1 MCKRESVSSMSMG
14 RNLVILG
21 IWATGMGAWAWWK
34 FVRIDDNLSL
44 PGVESSN
51 PNRKPPAPG
60 VDVTWKWQSESTWLV
75 DQVARDIAEICLF
88 ASHPKASA
96 EELAS
101 LDVKVESVSHGDT
114 SFLVSASAA
123 RAKKDKTSTTLPLS
137 GYLWAPENF
146 VPWAQA
152 IQKGWK
158 ATSQKSKQAAET
170 GTSGLELAKKLQEPT
185 SAVLMEESHRLSKEL
200 NQAPLD
206 AGLHDQSALLVG
218 ALALR
223 EAAGAFSDARPALC
237 RMTAHLALARSISP
251 EPTLERELAETI
263 LLTLVC
269 RQADALDRIEK
280 LPAELSAWQ
289 RALKLRNTSDWR
301 LVEKP
306 GEVTLLE
313 RREHARALVTC
324 RDASAVMKTFEE
336 TPPADL
342 PDWSRIA
349 TEQGFSVG
357 EGHVLANGWLE
368 REIADLAESWKT
380 WSGKD
385 LKTDNLVVILNDPP
399 TRCLGKNQNG
409 KPALE
414 VLGWGFVAASHQRHL
429 CHALDRTQV
438 FLRDMWGVPD
448 AAAGFEKQVL
458 QHFAGMRLL
467 PFALKRIATTEKLYR
482 TAVEDASAICRKQP
496 DLVTCCNWA
505 TLRQK
510 GRFTAPATS
519 LPRAQAWFTQ
529 ELTLGTAY
537 DFRSRYID
545 LGTLYNASIG
555 FWDKLAATAPYQYD
569 VARSYLYKKHGN
581 SPTIEQFRQAYTKL
595 EEYHLPVMEHISA
608 TLKGDPKAYMAYM
621 TRICQLNPDEFIDL
635 GQYLVEKG
643 FKEDAAFAYQAAF
656 EMANDRVS
664 WANHADWLVN
674 YNFDNGRTEDAVKV
688 ATAAAEVYSYRGL
701 ETMAKLMERMEKWVD
716 ASKYYAAIGERYNDN
731 SPLISFLERNQERDP
746 KLAEAYKQA
755 LAPAFPDGIQDAVL
769 ADFKEAPVDGVE
781 ITSSSQLL
789 VRNGMKSGSI
799 IVALDGHRVQT
810 LEQYD
815 LLRSMKPGAPLDL
828 IVWDG
833 SAYRQLS
840 VNVPNRKFGCDMDSY
855 IK

>member
-1 MCKRESVSSMSMG
+1 MSMG

-44 PGVESSN
+44 PGVESSHAH
-51 PNRKPPAPG
+51 RKPPTPG
-60 VDVTWKWQSESTWLV
+60 VDVTWKWSSESAWLV

-101 LDVKVESVSHGDT
+101 LEVKVESVSHGDT
-114 SFLVSASAA
+114 NYLVSASAP
-123 RAKKDKTSTTLPLS
+123 RAKKDKASTSLPLS

-152 IQKGWK
+152 LQKGWK
-158 ATSQKSKQAAET
+158 ITPQKAKQDKST
-170 GTSGLELAKKLQEPT
+170 GASGLELAKKLQEPT
-185 SAVLMEESHRLSKEL
+185 SKVLMDESNRLSKEL
-200 NQAPLD
+200 NQSPLD
-206 AGLHDQSALLVG
+206 ASLHDQSALLVG
-218 ALALR
+218 SLALR
-223 EAAGAFSDARPALC
+223 EAAGAFSDTRPALC
-237 RMTAHLALARSISP
+237 RMTAHLALAKSLSP
-251 EPTLERELAETI
+251 ETTPERELAESI
-263 LLTLVC
+263 LLTLAC

-280 LPAELSAWQ
+280 LPAGLTAWQ

-313 RREHARALVTC
+313 RREHARALITC
-324 RDASAVMKTFEE
+324 RDASALIKTFEQN
-336 TPPADL
+336 PPAEV

-349 TEQGFSVG
+349 TEQKFSVG
-357 EGHVLANGWLE
+357 EGHLLTTSWLE
-368 REIADLAESWKT
+368 RELADLAESWKI

-399 TRCLGKNQNG
+399 TRCLGKNQQG

-429 CHALDRTQV
+429 CHAMDRTQV

-467 PFALKRIATTEKLYR
+467 PFALKRIATTERLYR
-482 TAVEDASAICRKQP
+482 TAVEEASALCRKQP
-496 DLVTCCNWA
+496 ELVTCCNWA
-505 TLRQK
+505 SLRLK
-510 GRFTAPATS
+510 GRFSAPANS

-537 DFRSRYID
+537 DFWARYTD

-555 FWDKLAATAPYQYD
+555 FWEKLAAIAPYHYD
-569 VARSYLYKKHGN
+569 VGRCYLYKMHGN
-581 SPTIEQFRQAYTKL
+581 SPTLEQYRKVYNRL
-595 EEYHLPVMEHISA
+595 EEYHLPVMEHISD
-608 TLKGDPKAYMAYM
+608 TLKNDPKAYMAYM
-621 TRICQLNPDEFIDL
+621 TRICQLNPDEFIEL
-635 GQYLVEKG
+635 GQYLVDKG

-664 WANHADWLVN
+664 WANHADWLVTH
-674 YNFDNGRTEDAVKV
+674 YFDNGRTDDAVKI

-701 ETMAKLMERMEKWVD
+701 ETMAKLMERMDKWEE
-716 ASKYYAAIGERYNDN
+716 AAKYLAAIGERYNDN
-731 SPLISFLERNQERDP
+731 APLIAFLERNQERDP
-746 KLAEAYKQA
+746 KIADAYKQA
-755 LAPAFPDGIQDAVL
+755 LAPVFPEGIQDAAL
-769 ADFKEAPVDGVE
+769 ADFKEAPSDGVE
-781 ITSSSQLL
+781 FTSSSQLL
-789 VRNGMKSGSI
+789 VRSGLKLGHI
-799 IVALDGHRVQT
+799 VVALDGHRVQT
-810 LEQYD
+810 LEQYL
-815 LLRSMKPGAPLDL
+815 LLRNMKADAPLEL
-828 IVWDG
+828 IIWDG
-833 SAYRQLS
+833 SAYRQ
-840 VNVPNRKFGCDMDSY
+840 VTATVPNRKFGCDMDTY